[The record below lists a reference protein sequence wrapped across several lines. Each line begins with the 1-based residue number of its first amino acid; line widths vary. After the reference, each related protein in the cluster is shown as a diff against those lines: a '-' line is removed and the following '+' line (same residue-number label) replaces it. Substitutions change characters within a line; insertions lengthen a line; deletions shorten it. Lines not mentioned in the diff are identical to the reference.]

1 LSLRSKS
8 FWPKLLFLIIS
19 ALMQVRPAA
28 AEKPEKIRLAVEFVD
43 HAACAHIA
51 ANQGWYGRAGLNV
64 EIHDTFVTGMAL
76 GAALCRG
83 DIDAAYV
90 CLFPAI
96 NARANAKLPLKIVA
110 GTHLYG
116 YGLVVNPDRV
126 KKIKDLAEPDML
138 IGCTREGSPADVLL
152 HRLAAAYGFGDKF
165 FGQVRRMS
173 PPKML
178 LAMQSDRIDAAFMPE
193 QFPTMAE
200 DSGFKQLVSAADLWP
215 GMQGSVLV
223 VTEGFLQSRPDA
235 VRKLVELTESG
246 IEFIDENPGL
256 AAEIVSSQLNAAGK
270 KVFPESLSQDGQ
282 NLAISPSVIRRSL
295 GKKLENTWKISP
307 SAVQEA
313 IDEAAKLG
321 YIRKSFAAGEMLDL
335 RFLNQ

>member
-1 LSLRSKS
+1 
-8 FWPKLLFLIIS
+8 
-19 ALMQVRPAA
+19 MQVRPAA

-83 DIDAAYV
+83 D
-90 CLFPAI
+90 
-96 NARANAKLPLKIVA
+96 
-110 GTHLYG
+110 
-116 YGLVVNPDRV
+116 
-126 KKIKDLAEPDML
+126 
-138 IGCTREGSPADVLL
+138 
-152 HRLAAAYGFGDKF
+152 
-165 FGQVRRMS
+165 
-173 PPKML
+173 
-178 LAMQSDRIDAAFMPE
+178 IDAAFMPE

>member
-1 LSLRSKS
+1 MSFRSKS
-8 FWPKLLFLIIS
+8 FCPKLLFLAIL
-19 ALMQVRPAA
+19 ALIKVLPAA

-51 ANQGWYGRAGLNV
+51 ANQDWYSRAGLNV

-96 NARANAKLPLKIVA
+96 NARANAKVPLKIVA

-116 YGLVVNPDRV
+116 YGLVVNPDRI
-126 KKIKDLAEPDML
+126 KNIKDLEEPDLL

-152 HRLAAAYGFGDKF
+152 HRLADTYGIGDKF
-165 FGQVRRMS
+165 FGRVRRMS
-173 PPKML
+173 PPRML
-178 LAMQSDRIDAAFMPE
+178 LALQSERIDAAFMPE

-200 DSGFKQLVSAADLWP
+200 NSGFKQLVSAADLWP

-223 VTEGFLQSRPDA
+223 VTESFLQSRPDA
-235 VRKLVELTESG
+235 VRKLVELTKSG
-246 IEFIDENPGL
+246 IEFIHENPGL

-270 KVFPESLSQDGQ
+270 KVFPKSVSEDGQ
-282 NLAISPSVIRRSL
+282 KLAISPAVIRHSL
-295 GKKLENTWKISP
+295 GKKLENTWQISP

-321 YIRKSFAAGEMLDL
+321 YIRQSFAAGEMLDL
-335 RFLNQ
+335 RFLSQ